1 MSRGSAEASPVS
13 GTAGSPRASPP
24 VTPGSPRRSPHRSPN
39 RSPRNER
46 SEASCA
52 SPAPSVGSAGSRDA
66 PTDQRPPH
74 HLFSPFDHA
83 SGPKKRFSCGI
94 SQNLVVLKLPKQ
106 LLHNLSA
113 QMNNIRFIVRKK
125 PITSSA
131 PFKKEEE
138 RRLSHHHYLHQP
150 YFGHRPLLA
159 ATAYPVCRVPKDVGR
174 HSH

>member
-1 MSRGSAEASPVS
+1 MSRGTESSPVS
-13 GTAGSPRASPP
+13 GTAVSPRASPP
-24 VTPGSPRRSPHRSPN
+24 VTLGSRHRSPN

-74 HLFSPFDHA
+74 HLFSPFDH
-83 SGPKKRFSCGI
+83 
-94 SQNLVVLKLPKQ
+94 
-106 LLHNLSA
+106 
-113 QMNNIRFIVRKK
+113 
-125 PITSSA
+125 SA

-138 RRLSHHHYLHQP
+138 RRLSHLHYLHQP
-150 YFGHRPLLA
+150 YFSHRPLLA
-159 ATAYPVCRVPKDVGR
+159 ATAYPVCKVPKDVAR